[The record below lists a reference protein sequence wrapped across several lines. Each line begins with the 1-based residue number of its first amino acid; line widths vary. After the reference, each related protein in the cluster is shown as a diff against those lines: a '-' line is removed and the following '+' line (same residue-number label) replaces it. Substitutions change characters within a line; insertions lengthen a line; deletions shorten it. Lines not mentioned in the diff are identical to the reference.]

1 MYLTVIKAGCLGDGS
16 GLQMRMSDQALE
28 FDRTRQFELRRERLL
43 KVAAGCFNAKGYSGT
58 SLRDIADR
66 LNISDPAIYHYVK
79 GKEELV
85 FLCYE
90 RALVLI
96 EEAVAR
102 ARSEDGTGL
111 ERLRAYVEH
120 HVAGLCG
127 PSGPIAVLSEVAAL
141 SDPHQRTIRTRLEA
155 TIAEITAFIAEGTT
169 DGSIRPCD
177 PAIAARA
184 VTGAINAIP
193 RWYGPDQAHQPEAV
207 VRTFADLLAG
217 GLAR

>member
-1 MYLTVIKAGCLGDGS
+1 
-16 GLQMRMSDQALE
+16 MRMSDQALE

-43 KVAAGCFNAKGYSGT
+43 KVAAGCFNGKGFSGT

-96 EEAVAR
+96 EEAVAHAR
-102 ARSEDGTGL
+102 AGGGTGL
-111 ERLRAYVEH
+111 DRVRHYVEH

-141 SDPHQRTIRTRLEA
+141 SDPHQKSIRARL
-155 TIAEITAFIAEGTT
+155 TTTDDEITAFITEGIA

-177 PAIAARA
+177 PEIAARA
-184 VTGAINAIP
+184 VTGAINWIP
-193 RWYGPDQAHQPEAV
+193 RWYALDQGQQAETV
-207 VRTFADLLAG
+207 VRTLADLLAG